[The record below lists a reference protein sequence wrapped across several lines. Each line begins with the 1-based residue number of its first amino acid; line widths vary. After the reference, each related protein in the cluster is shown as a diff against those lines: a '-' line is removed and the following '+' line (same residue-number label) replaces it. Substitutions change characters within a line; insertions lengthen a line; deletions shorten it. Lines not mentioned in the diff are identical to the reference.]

1 VNRRSFTNGRI
12 SVVALVAL
20 LISASLAAHEV
31 PVEQLVE
38 LTMRIEGNRLRVEL
52 HVPATALPDAKLPRQ
67 PDGSLDAAAIEQPL
81 QVVAAATARSLDVQ
95 QYDESVAP
103 LASSARLAADRKSV
117 DIELGYAISGG
128 HGLSARLNAFES
140 APLQPV
146 RTNARFIPS
155 SGSPQQLS
163 VVGPAVRVPFDPGAI
178 DTVREFA
185 ARSLASMLTFG
196 DHLLMLVCLVLP
208 HRRVGRAA
216 RLLAALVA
224 GQALT
229 IAAGA
234 AVPQQVGAL
243 APAGAFVAASVV
255 VVAAAQNIVDARFS
269 WTAALAFAFGV
280 LNGVTLGAD
289 FASASQLAGAHRGVA
304 LATVLLVVAAA
315 QLWLGAVLWAT
326 RAWLATKRVPEQIGR
341 AHV

>member
-1 VNRRSFTNGRI
+1 
-12 SVVALVAL
+12 
-20 LISASLAAHEV
+20 
-31 PVEQLVE
+31 
-38 LTMRIEGNRLRVEL
+38 
-52 HVPATALPDAKLPRQ
+52 
-67 PDGSLDAAAIEQPL
+67 
-81 QVVAAATARSLDVQ
+81 
-95 QYDESVAP
+95 
-103 LASSARLAADRKSV
+103 
-117 DIELGYAISGG
+117 
-128 HGLSARLNAFES
+128 
-140 APLQPV
+140 
-146 RTNARFIPS
+146 
-155 SGSPQQLS
+155 
-163 VVGPAVRVPFDPGAI
+163 VRVPFDPGAI

-326 RAWLATKRVPEQIGR
+326 RAWLATKRVPERMLTLVASAILAHSAVHAVIDRGQVLAASGIVDADRALTGLTLAWAFVMLAVAGLEALRVRSARSESAR
-341 AHV
+341 AHAS